1 MQPHTIRR
9 LRAALDTHRQ
19 FHEFGNSESHP
30 PAIAISL
37 HITFEREPNYP
48 EVTSFNNWH
57 LDNSLIDC
65 AEAVAGRFAAN
76 VAASSG
82 LTDRDL
88 QIGTYRMDDSDKLK
102 EVSRLCS
109 R

>member
-1 MQPHTIRR
+1 V
-9 LRAALDTHRQ
+9 
-19 FHEFGNSESHP
+19 
-30 PAIAISL
+30 
-37 HITFEREPNYP
+37 FELEPNYS
-48 EVTSFNNWH
+48 EVMPFNSWQ

-65 AEAVAGRFAAN
+65 AEAVAGRFVAN

-82 LTDRDL
+82 LTDKF
-88 QIGTYRMDDSDKLK
+88 GTYRMDDSDKLK